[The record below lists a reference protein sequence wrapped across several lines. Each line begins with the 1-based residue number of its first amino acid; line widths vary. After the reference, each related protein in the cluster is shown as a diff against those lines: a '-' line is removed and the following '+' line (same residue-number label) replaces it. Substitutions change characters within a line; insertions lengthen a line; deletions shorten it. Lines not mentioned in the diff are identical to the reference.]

1 MVNSGLYTTLSL
13 NAEQI
18 ILALEELI
26 LLLCFY
32 NYMQIN
38 ISYSYTTTMPN
49 VTTEAKNLRRTTKC
63 PSERTR
69 AGLKVFSEVLS
80 Q

>member
-38 ISYSYTTTMPN
+38 VSYSYTTTTPN
-49 VTTEAKNLRRTTKC
+49 LTTEAKNLRRC
-63 PSERTR
+63 PSVRTR